1 MAGVASGLE
10 IGSVFR
16 GYRIDSVIGHG
27 GMGAVYLA
35 THLRLER
42 RVAIKVLL
50 PELAAD
56 ESFRERFIRESQ
68 LAASL
73 EHPNIVPVY
82 DSDEEDGVLYIAMR
96 FIEGED
102 LGSMLRR
109 NGALDPAL
117 AVSVIGQAGSAL
129 DAAHAPASSTAT
141 SSPRTS

>member
-1 MAGVASGLE
+1 MSGVTSGGLE
-10 IGSVFR
+10 VGTVFR
-16 GYRIDSVIGHG
+16 GYRIDGVLGHG

-50 PELAAD
+50 PELADD

-82 DSDEEDGVLYIAMR
+82 DADEEDGVLYIAMR

-109 NGALDPAL
+109 TARSSRRWRSPWSARRGRRSTRPTPR
-117 AVSVIGQAGSAL
+117 GSF
-129 DAAHAPASSTAT
+129 TAT
-141 SSPRTS
+141 

>member
-1 MAGVASGLE
+1 MAGTASGLE

-16 GYRIDSVIGHG
+16 GYRVDSVLGHG

-109 NGALDPAL
+109 NGALEPEQAL
-117 AVSVIGQAGSAL
+117 SVIGQVAL
-129 DAAHAPASSTAT
+129 RSTPPTPPASSTVT